1 VNSRRAWLVLG
12 IGVLAYLVAVT
23 QRSTFG
29 VAGVAATERFDATAA
44 ALSTV
49 AVLQIAVYAVLQIPV
64 GILIDRVG
72 SRRILAIGAVC
83 MAVGQLVVA
92 LAPVLLLAGAGRV
105 LVGVGDAFT
114 FLSVIRLL
122 PGWFSGRMLP
132 MLLQWVAAIGA
143 LGQVVSAYPFALV
156 LRVTGW
162 EAAFLVAAA
171 TSALAAVLV
180 ILFVR
185 AGEPLPLT
193 SPIPT
198 GGTPAIL
205 RASLRRPG
213 TQLGFWSHMLLAT
226 PNNVLAILWGYPFL
240 TVGLGLPIGTAAIV
254 MSMLV
259 AATFLGGPVI
269 GWMIARFPMRRSNV
283 IIAVAALSYGALLA
297 LLLWPGHPPLA
308 AVIVGFLLIG
318 IGGPGS
324 MIGLDFARTFNPS
337 HAGGVASGIVNTG
350 GFTGGFVGLFAVGL
364 LLDLHA
370 GDGAPIA
377 GLYSYDGFRIAFL
390 GVVAI
395 GLIAL
400 VMLLLARRR
409 TRARMFLEDGII
421 IAPFWVALFRR
432 MRGGR
437 RTPGATDGG
446 GSEPPSVR

>member
-1 VNSRRAWLVLG
+1 VNSRRAWLVLA
-12 IGVLAYLVAVT
+12 IGTFAYLVSVT

-29 VAGVAATERFDATAA
+29 VAGVAATERFTATAA

-49 AVLQIAVYAVLQIPV
+49 AVLQIAVYAILQIPV
-64 GILIDRVG
+64 GLLIDRFG

-83 MAVGQLVVA
+83 MAAGQVVVA
-92 LAPVLLLAGAGRV
+92 IAPILLVAGAGRV
-105 LVGVGDAFT
+105 LVGLGDAFT

-122 PGWFSGRMLP
+122 PGWFDNRRLP
-132 MLLQWVAAIGA
+132 MLVQWVATIGA
-143 LGQVVSAYPFALV
+143 LGQIIAAYPFAIL
-156 LRVTGW
+156 LRLAPW
-162 EAAFLVAAA
+162 QSAFLIAAA
-171 TSALAAVLV
+171 ASALAAVLV
-180 ILFVR
+180 LLFVR

-193 SPIPT
+193 SPVPT

-226 PNNVLAILWGYPFL
+226 PANAFAFLWGYPLL
-240 TVGLGLPIGTAAIV
+240 TVGLGFPTGTAAIV
-254 MSMLV
+254 MAMLV

-283 IIAVAALSYGALLA
+283 VITVAVLSYGALGV
-297 LLLWPGHPPLA
+297 LLIWPGRPPLA
-308 AVIVGFLLIG
+308 ALIVAFLFIG

-350 GFTGGFVGLFAVGL
+350 GFTGGFVSLFLIGL
-364 LLDLHA
+364 LLDLRA
-370 GDGAPIA
+370 GHGAPISA
-377 GLYSYDGFRIAFL
+377 LYAWEGFRVAL
-390 GVVAI
+390 LAVVGI

-432 MRGGR
+432 LRGRGM
-437 RTPGATDGG
+437 
-446 GSEPPSVR
+446 PPSVR